1 MFYPLGKTQKNLKG
15 GGGGGVEAP
24 PPPQPT
30 PPVRHILQ
38 HFEKKGGRRQKVN
51 IWLGIFCCL

>member
-15 GGGGGVEAP
+15 VGVGGGVES
-24 PPPQPT
+24 T
-30 PPVRHILQ
+30 PPVRHIFQ